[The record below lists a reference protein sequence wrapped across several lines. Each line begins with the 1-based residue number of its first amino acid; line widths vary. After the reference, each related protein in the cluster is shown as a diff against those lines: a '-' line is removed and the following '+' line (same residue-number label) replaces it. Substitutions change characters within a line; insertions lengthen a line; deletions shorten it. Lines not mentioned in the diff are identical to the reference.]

1 MSFDKE
7 LILDVLEGCRDY
19 FDNRSDADCD
29 QDGFVPNKEMILLSN
44 VQSALEHLSMTKPVT
59 LSGSCDLLSAAKGI
73 KSIVEE
79 LNGSMTHGTWR
90 DDRGMRLKDT
100 PEWIALYNAVADA
113 ERDHRDGPAQDR
125 SHYYSVAESAWDEAD
140 NGVSVF
146 TKKGAAGGSSDNKE
160 LDGTDVA
167 HPAWWRGN
175 DAGVLGAV
183 GVIRRALEKGQ
194 CPDTGNAGLSE
205 LCKRV
210 VSTQS
215 DLRSLRDNGP
225 YVVGGNHGWEAA
237 IDAVSELVE
246 SSGAPGATRLA
257 DQIRDLNKLPFS
269 TGNLSPPGRS
279 APSNGALHGSA
290 WLPKE
295 RGSEQ

>member
-7 LILDVLEGCRDY
+7 LILDVLERCRDY

-44 VQSALEHLSMTKPVT
+44 VQSALEHLSITKPVNPIRGT
-59 LSGSCDLLSAAKGI
+59 CDLLSAAKGV

-79 LNGSMTHGTWR
+79 LTGTMTHGTWR

-113 ERDHRDGPAQDR
+113 ERYNPYCTEKDGL
-125 SHYYSVAESAWDEAD
+125 HYYSVAESAWNEAD
-140 NGVSVF
+140 NF
-146 TKKGAAGGSSDNKE
+146 TSPFPRKGECVASGDNKE
-160 LDGTDVA
+160 LDGTDAA

-183 GVIRRALEKGQ
+183 GVIRRALEEGR
-194 CPDTGNAGLSE
+194 CPETGNAGLSE

-215 DLRSLRDNGP
+215 DLHSLRGNVS
-225 YVVGGNHGWEAA
+225 YVVGDNHGSQAA

-246 SSGAPGATRLA
+246 TL
-257 DQIRDLNKLPFS
+257 
-269 TGNLSPPGRS
+269 
-279 APSNGALHGSA
+279 
-290 WLPKE
+290 
-295 RGSEQ
+295 EQLEMKND